1 MFELTDDEYERFI
14 ELDIDGSHWST
25 IDINWS
31 S

>member
-14 ELDIDGSHWST
+14 ELGIDGNHWSS